1 MSWDRL
7 DLVIFGATGFTGK
20 QTVIHMMEF
29 AEKYNIRSWGVAGR
43 SDKKL
48 AELMKE
54 VGQKTG
60 KKSAA
65 HAVTVIIA
73 DINDEKSL
81 KNMCSR
87 CKVLVNCCGP
97 YRLYGEP
104 VVKAAVESKTH
115 YVDISGEPQFMEKM
129 QLKYNDMACEA
140 GVYIISACGWD
151 SIPSDMGVMFLKQ
164 NFEGTL
170 NSVRSYMKS
179 EIPPEAMAKAE
190 GRGVINYGTWESLV
204 HGVAHNNELPALRK
218 KLYPEPLPSL
228 KPKLCRQIMHKK
240 DGDSEYYL
248 PFLGADE
255 SVVFRTQHDLHFK
268 DNERPIQFKIY
279 FKSGGFFRTIMT
291 IFAGAFFFIMAKM
304 RCTRNLLLKYPKF
317 FSMGR
322 VTKEGPVDIVMNNT
336 YFSFDMIGEGW
347 EEGADIDK
355 TKPNKRVMGKVSG
368 VNPAYGATCVALLSS
383 AIIILKESDKMPG
396 TGGVMTTG
404 MAFKDTTLINYL
416 NENNLKYE
424 IYKPINIV

>member
-228 KPKLCRQIMHKK
+228 KPKLCRQKIHKK
-240 DGDSEYYL
+240 EGEGNYYL

-255 SVVFRTQHDLHFK
+255 SVVYRTQRYLFHR
-268 DNERPIQFKIY
+268 EGQRPIQFKAY
-279 FKSGGFFRTIMT
+279 FESGSLLRTFGFFLFAVMIFLMT
-291 IFAGAFFFIMAKM
+291 RLTCFMK
-304 RCTRNLLLKYPKF
+304 LLLCFPRLF
-317 FSMGR
+317 TWGFVSR
-322 VTKEGPVDIVMNNT
+322 DGPTEAVMNACKFT
-336 YFSFDMIGEGW
+336 FELIGEGW
-347 EEGADIDK
+347 KKGTDIDG
-355 TKPNKRVMGKVSG
+355 KPNKKMVVMVTGT
-368 VNPAYGATCVALLSS
+368 NPGYGATCVALLSS
-383 AIIILKESDKMPG
+383 AVVILKEREHLSG
-396 TGGVMTTG
+396 SGGVMTPG
-404 MAFKDTTLINYL
+404 AVFKSTNLIRYL
-416 NENNLKYE
+416 NENDLNYE
-424 IYKPINIV
+424 VVSERDI